1 MGRAKTLIS
10 PEEYLSMS
18 FGEREPE
25 YVRGELIYRPMP
37 DGIHGHLQG
46 LLIVLLSGA
55 LRSLG
60 YRITPETRSQLGAD
74 NFRLPD
80 IAVFGPDQPFQVV
93 PTEPPV
99 IAVEIISK
107 DERYSEILQ
116 KLEDYRSWGVRHIW
130 TVDPRRRRLSVLT
143 EQGHKDV
150 DWLELP
156 GTPFRVNMDELLR
169 DLPADALS

>member
-18 FGEREPE
+18 FGERDPE
-25 YVRGELIYRPMP
+25 YVRGELIYKPMP

-55 LRSLG
+55 LRCLG
-60 YRITPETRSQLGAD
+60 YRITPETRSQLEAD

-116 KLEDYRSWGVRHIW
+116 KLEDYRSWACDTSGRSTVAVGACRCLRNRATRMWTGLNYPEHHSGSIW
-130 TVDPRRRRLSVLT
+130 TSCCGICRLT
-143 EQGHKDV
+143 H
-150 DWLELP
+150 
-156 GTPFRVNMDELLR
+156 
-169 DLPADALS
+169 